1 MKTSFNRLAN
11 TKADNEK
18 LLLYLNLTIKLPNEL
33 PILSLDYFLRR
44 KFSLKSL
51 NLSLIL
57 EFHNMIS
64 KREFENKK
72 KVPIKNKDNERSQIM
87 NFKREFTKTVNDEF
101 KMKRF

>member
-1 MKTSFNRLAN
+1 L
-11 TKADNEK
+11 
-18 LLLYLNLTIKLPNEL
+18 
-33 PILSLDYFLRR
+33 
-44 KFSLKSL
+44 
-51 NLSLIL
+51 
-57 EFHNMIS
+57 IS